1 MKFTFSL
8 FQGLSSCQNLLFFT
22 PYLSQN
28 SCVKFYTEEF
38 LQQYSHFSIP
48 HTFSTFRSYPL
59 IFCDKAIIVVSCKKQ
74 LKIIF
79 LCYSKGK
86 DYCWCFYQ
94 LFGISFLGDQFLS
107 IDSNRWDILNAQV
120 QNIKNYE
127 HNWLH
132 KKWIAQIAENCCLL
146 HNQKDMWLNFGT
158 WCTIWDPLQLFFL
171 YGLPSKKA

>member
-22 PYLSQN
+22 TYLSQN

-59 IFCDKAIIVVSCKKQ
+59 IFCDKGIIVVSCKKQ

-132 KKWIAQIAENCCLL
+132 KKWIAQIAEIAVCYITRKTCDSILGHDAPFEIHCNYFFFMVC
-146 HNQKDMWLNFGT
+146 HQK
-158 WCTIWDPLQLFFL
+158 
-171 YGLPSKKA
+171 A